1 MALYALSDLHLSF
14 SADKP
19 MDIFGSVWHNH
30 TEKIM
35 DGWNSVVSD
44 GDLVIVGGD
53 ISWAMYLKDAYE
65 DFAFLNSLSGKK
77 IIMRGNHD
85 YWWESVTKINK
96 FFKKYSFDTVS
107 VLQNN
112 AFIYEN
118 YSISGTR
125 GWILPSSDGFG
136 ADDRKVYERELIRLG
151 LSLEYAQKLEKEH
164 PEKKYERLVV
174 MHYPPSDISGRADPG
189 FAELFE
195 RYGVKRCIYGHLH
208 GSSAHALESFD
219 IAGASCM
226 LVSSDYLGFKPVRLS
241 V

>member
-19 MDIFGSVWHNH
+19 MDVFGSVWHNY
-30 TEKIM
+30 TEKILS
-35 DGWNSVVSD
+35 GWNSVVSD
-44 GDLVIVGGD
+44 DDLVIVGGD

-65 DFAFLNSLSGKK
+65 DFAFLDSLPGKK

-85 YWWESVTKINK
+85 YWWESVTKINN
-96 FFKKYSFDTVS
+96 FFEKNRFNTISI
-107 VLQNN
+107 LQNN

-125 GWILPSSDGFG
+125 GWVLPSSDGFG
-136 ADDRKVYERELIRLG
+136 ADDRKIYERELIRLT
-151 LSLEYAQKLEKEH
+151 LSLDEAVKLESAC

-189 FAELFE
+189 FASLFE
-195 RYGVKRCIYGHLH
+195 SYGVKRCVYGHLH
-208 GSSAHALESFD
+208 GTSAHALESFD
-219 IAGASCM
+219 LAGASCM